1 MSEYG
6 LDRVHDDLSEVLADV
21 VRVLEQ
27 EHLPYSVMCG
37 TLLGAVRHQG
47 FIPWDDD
54 VDLVLPR
61 TSYDR
66 FEAVYPGNCGLG
78 MTLDLSDTWVPRA
91 RKVGGDAFIDLFV
104 LDPLPD
110 GKLACAWKLFRLRTL
125 QGMLKEH
132 TDYRRFSLMKRAL
145 LFGTH
150 LLGLGFSRNSKLRAY
165 RRISRMGKGSRL
177 HMSNGAFQLLGMPFA
192 SDAFD
197 QPVLTPFE
205 NLLVRIPRDTD
216 AVLKQLYGD
225 EYMTPPPE
233 HERKPVHLD
242 R

>member
-6 LDRVHDDLSEVLADV
+6 LDRVHDDLCEVLADV

-27 EHLPYSVMCG
+27 EHLSYSVMCG

-61 TSYDR
+61 DSYDR
-66 FEAVYPGNCGLG
+66 FEAIYPDNCGLG

-104 LDPLPD
+104 LDPLPE
-110 GKLACAWKLFRLRTL
+110 GKLARVWKLFRLRTL

-132 TDYRRFSLMKRAL
+132 TDYQRFSPMKRVL
-145 LFGTH
+145 LYGTH
-150 LLGLGFSRNSKLRAY
+150 CLGLAFSRNAKLRAY
-165 RRISRMGKGSRL
+165 RRISRTGKGSRL
-177 HMSNGAFQLLGMPFA
+177 HMSNGAFQLLGMSF
-192 SDAFD
+192 SRDAFD

-205 NLLVRIPRDTD
+205 HMLVRIPRDTD
-216 AVLKQLYGD
+216 AVLKQLYGND
-225 EYMTPPPE
+225 YMTPPPE
-233 HERKPVHLD
+233 NERIPVHLD